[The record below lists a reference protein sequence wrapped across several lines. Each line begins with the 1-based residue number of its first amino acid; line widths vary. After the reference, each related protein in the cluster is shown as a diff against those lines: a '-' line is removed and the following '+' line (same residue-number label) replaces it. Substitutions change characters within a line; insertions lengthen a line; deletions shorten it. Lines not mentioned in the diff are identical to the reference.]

1 MPELGG
7 EIMRCT
13 LQMLLKQP
21 LFKDAKVLAGE
32 KALDNVILRS
42 SVFDCPLKDSM
53 LANNILSE
61 GDLFISGLDQFK
73 DDPQRFMDYINVLI
87 DHQCCGLIITDE
99 NIHLLTPEIRAYC
112 SRCALPVISVER
124 NISYA
129 DMINTINGLVVSQYY
144 HALNDEKI
152 SKLLA
157 KGISST
163 EKLKMLNSINP
174 LFAPFMAVISVQGIY
189 RSTMTDNELFSY
201 FASRSGDYF
210 ILHDNICHFLFSAE
224 QQPTLKKTI
233 QAFLSLLKNYFSSY
247 SAGVSTIRQKSEIG
261 KLLSESSLAMNT
273 AKSCGKTTVFYDA
286 GSLPQLLTKIK
297 EDDELYNFYQHF
309 CHLLEE
315 YKTEN
320 SSTLLDTLRYYVQC
334 GGSFHLTAEKTGQNE
349 ATIRYRISRIRQL
362 LGLEEDI
369 VTFHAISAILI
380 TIDGLIS
387 KQR

>member
-1 MPELGG
+1 
-7 EIMRCT
+7 
-13 LQMLLKQP
+13 
-21 LFKDAKVLAGE
+21 
-32 KALDNVILRS
+32 
-42 SVFDCPLKDSM
+42 
-53 LANNILSE
+53 
-61 GDLFISGLDQFK
+61 
-73 DDPQRFMDYINVLI
+73 
-87 DHQCCGLIITDE
+87 
-99 NIHLLTPEIRAYC
+99 
-112 SRCALPVISVER
+112 
-124 NISYA
+124 
-129 DMINTINGLVVSQYY
+129 
-144 HALNDEKI
+144 
-152 SKLLA
+152 
-157 KGISST
+157 
-163 EKLKMLNSINP
+163 
-174 LFAPFMAVISVQGIY
+174 
-189 RSTMTDNELFSY
+189 
-201 FASRSGDYF
+201 
-210 ILHDNICHFLFSAE
+210 
-224 QQPTLKKTI
+224 
-233 QAFLSLLKNYFSSY
+233 
-247 SAGVSTIRQKSEIG
+247 
-261 KLLSESSLAMNT
+261 MNT